1 MRTKIG
7 NGQKVD
13 LERLL
18 EDLKVVVHDGEKLLK
33 ARIGDVK
40 QRAISSI
47 KITDQALRTHPYQTI
62 GIVFGIGVM
71 VGLVCS
77 GLFSTKEPAEE

>member
-18 EDLKVVVHDGEKLLK
+18 EDLKVVVRDGEQLLK

-40 QRAISSI
+40 QRAISGI
-47 KITDQALRTHPYQTI
+47 KVTDRALRTHPYQII
-62 GIVFGIGVM
+62 GIVFGIGIM
-71 VGLVCS
+71 VGLMCS
-77 GLFSTKEPAEE
+77 GLFSIEEPDEE